1 VASAADPV
9 AARHPSSGLAAGPKA
24 GTTGNL
30 WTRLE
35 SRWLLSFATLL
46 AVAATVIM
54 LTEAFGRGFLGH
66 SYFWAEESVRYLMI
80 WAFFLSVGAG
90 GRAGMHIRTEML
102 VDMLPPR
109 GKWLCNLLASL
120 AGLAF
125 GIILFLASIPQ
136 VERYYTMGM
145 MTESTLDL
153 PMWALF
159 LAMPVGA
166 LLIGLYYLGC
176 VVRALR
182 GQEPFA
188 PLPGS
193 AAADR
198 GEAS

>member
-1 VASAADPV
+1 MASAADRM
-9 AARHPSSGLAAGPKA
+9 AARHPPPGLKVRAGARPA
-24 GTTGNL
+24 GNL
-30 WTRLE
+30 WARLE
-35 SRWLLSFATLL
+35 SRWLLSFATFL
-46 AVAATVIM
+46 AVAATLIM

-80 WAFFLSVGAG
+80 WAFFLSIGAC

-109 GKWLCNLLASL
+109 GKWLCNLAASL

-125 GIILFLASIPQ
+125 GIILFLASLPQ

-159 LAMPVGA
+159 LAMPIGA
-166 LLIGLYYLGC
+166 VLIGLYYFGC
-176 VVRALR
+176 VIRAFR

-188 PLPGS
+188 PQPGS

>member
-1 VASAADPV
+1 MASAADPG
-9 AARHPSSGLAAGPKA
+9 AAPHPSSDLAAGPTA
-24 GTTGNL
+24 GPTGNL

-46 AVAATVIM
+46 AVTATVIM
-54 LTEAFGRGFLGH
+54 LADAFGRGFLGH

-90 GRAGMHIRTEML
+90 GRAGTHIRTEML
-102 VDMLPPR
+102 VDILPPR

-153 PMWALF
+153 PMWVLF

-176 VVRALR
+176 VVRALM

-193 AAADR
+193 AAADQ